1 MEYFLRFT
9 ENEKEDM
16 DSGCSFF
23 KNTDE
28 KLAGLCG
35 FQIADSDE
43 EFSKLNVKTR
53 VSQFQNNFGYNSKPV
68 IFRGEYIGQGPVE
81 GCLFEPVEII

>member
-9 ENEKEDM
+9 ENEIADCER
-16 DSGCSFF
+16 GNSFF

-28 KLAGLCG
+28 QLAGLCG

-43 EFSKLNVKTR
+43 EFSKLNVEAR
-53 VSQFQNNFGYNSKPV
+53 VLQFQNNFGYNSKPV

>member
-9 ENEKEDM
+9 ENEKEDL

-43 EFSKLNVKTR
+43 EFKSLNVEAR
-53 VSQFQNNFGYNSKPV
+53 VLQFQNNFGYSSKPV
-68 IFRGEYIGQGPVE
+68 IFAGEHIGQGPVE
-81 GCLFEPVEII
+81 GCLFNPVGIV